1 MCGIAGILA
10 ATPRQREWFDARI
23 APMTQSLVHRGP
35 DACGFW
41 ADDTVAFGHRRLS
54 IIDLSD
60 AGRQPMHDDTRRF
73 TLIYNGELYN
83 YAELRRELAARGC
96 RFHSQTDSEVLL
108 YAYREWGAAA
118 LERCNG
124 MWAFAIWDSTRR
136 ELFSARDRAGEKPF
150 YYTRDADGNLFF
162 ASEIKAFRAIGMR
175 FGLEPQAAFDFL
187 SQGTY
192 GHLHGKG
199 FFTGVHQLPAGHC
212 MTVHAGEAPVVR
224 RHWELP
230 IVRRR
235 DRLPYDAEFRRRFR
249 ELFEDAVRVRL
260 RADVPVGATLSGGLD
275 SSTIVGVVNRLTNGA
290 PMHIFTSLYPGSR
303 HDETPFFEA
312 AVATLKHPIVHR
324 VTPPTADLRENILR
338 VLDHQEEP
346 FGDTSILAH
355 FHLMR
360 AAREAGVPV
369 ILSGQGGDEL
379 LFGYPSMV
387 HAYLGD
393 LLGRGHPVRA
403 WREARSWMTGASV
416 GSRGVL
422 AAAVAHAL
430 PLGTRDLLRQRYVER
445 LAELASPTL
454 RQQVS
459 LSRFDIDHRRDSLGD
474 YTAQVFT
481 RFAIP
486 HLVHYDDRNAMAFS
500 VEGRM
505 PFLDHRLVELLF
517 TVDYDALIQ
526 RGTTKRV
533 LRETFADVLP
543 DKIRLRRDKIGF
555 HTPLASWLRSEL
567 SWVLDTLDQDRIS
580 QLGVADALCVRQ
592 HVVALRNGEDKSALP
607 VWRAFILHLWAERY
621 QPTFVG
627 AAPEEK
633 GAAAKAP
640 ISFTTPPY
648 LSGAR

>member
-41 ADDTVAFGHRRLS
+41 ADDAVAFGHRRLS

-60 AGRQPMHDDTRRF
+60 AGRQPMHDDMRRF

-96 RFHSQTDSEVLL
+96 RFQSQTDSEVLL

-118 LERCNG
+118 LDRCNG

-136 ELFSARDRAGEKPF
+136 ELFAARDRAGKKPF

-175 FGLEPQAAFDFL
+175 FDLEPQAAFDFL

-199 FFTGVHQLPAGHC
+199 FFTGVDQLPAGHC

-224 RHWELP
+224 RYWELP
-230 IVRRR
+230 VVRRC
-235 DRLPYDAEFRRRFR
+235 DRLPYDDNFRRRFR

-275 SSTIVGVVNRLTNGA
+275 SSTIVGVVDRLTNGA

-303 HDETPFFEA
+303 HDETPYFEA
-312 AVATLKHPIVHR
+312 AVARLKQPIVHR
-324 VTPPTADLRENILR
+324 VTAPSANLRGDILR

-403 WREARSWMTGASV
+403 WREARQWITGANI
-416 GSRGVL
+416 GARGVV

-430 PLGTRDLLRQRYVER
+430 PLGLRDRLRRRYVHG
-445 LAELASPTL
+445 LGAVASESL
-454 RQQVS
+454 RDSVS
-459 LSRFDIDHRRDSLGD
+459 LSRFEIDSRRDSLDD
-474 YTAQVFT
+474 YAAQVFT

-486 HLVHYDDRNAMAFS
+486 HLVHYDDRNAMACS
-500 VEGRM
+500 IEGRM
-505 PFLDHRLVELLF
+505 PFLDHRLVDLLF
-517 TVDYDALIQ
+517 TVDYDALVNH
-526 RGTTKRV
+526 GTTKRV
-533 LRETFADVLP
+533 LREAFADVLP
-543 DKIRLRRDKIGF
+543 DVIRRRRDKVGF
-555 HTPLASWLRSEL
+555 HTPLASWLRGETA
-567 SWVLDTLDQDRIS
+567 WIRDTLREERVGE
-580 QLGVADALCVRQ
+580 LGVADASRVRA
-592 HVVALRNGEDKSALP
+592 HIAALVAGDDRSALP
-607 VWRAFILHLWAERY
+607 VWRALVLHLWAQRFDVSY
-621 QPTFVG
+621 
-627 AAPEEK
+627 A
-633 GAAAKAP
+633 
-640 ISFTTPPY
+640 
-648 LSGAR
+648 GARPAPPARVAA